1 MMRDKKAPT
10 LRDVAHAAGVSPY
23 TVSVVLN
30 GARSNT
36 RVSEATRVRIREAA
50 DSLQYHP
57 NAIARG
63 LARRRT
69 NTVGVLF
76 GVLSSTDAFANPYA
90 SGLLQGIVNESA
102 ARDFDVL
109 LYTEYWR
116 DAERSAVRFRD
127 GRSDGMILIAPL
139 TDTDMVPGL
148 ASLPM
153 PLVAISP
160 DPATRPGHVPCV
172 DVDNVAGIRFAV
184 EHLAGLG
191 HRRIAH
197 LMGNENVA
205 SVPLRR
211 AAFCTAMAAVGLE
224 VPPGYLVPCTYDA
237 STVPD
242 VLPRVLA
249 LPEPPTAIVAGND
262 NIAIAVLE
270 TARNLGI
277 DVPGALSVVGFDDIP
292 SSEKV
297 TPKLTTVRQPLTEI
311 GREAARL
318 LLDRIDG
325 RADGWGSTN
334 SAPDESHPP
343 PDCQLVAP
351 VLIVRESTAPPF
363 A

>member
-1 MMRDKKAPT
+1 MRDNKAPT

-69 NTVGVLF
+69 NTVGVFF
-76 GVLSSTDAFANPYA
+76 GVLPSTDAFANPYA
-90 SGLLQGIVNESA
+90 SGLLQGVVDESA
-102 ARDFDVL
+102 KRGFDVL

-116 DAERSAVRFRD
+116 DAERSAARFRD
-127 GRSDGMILIAPL
+127 GRSDGLILVAPL
-139 TDTDMVPGL
+139 TDTDVVPGL
-148 ASLPM
+148 AALPV

-160 DPATRPGHVPCV
+160 DPETRPEHVPCV
-172 DVDNVAGIRFAV
+172 DVDNVAGIRLAV
-184 EHLAGLG
+184 EHLVALG
-191 HRRIAH
+191 HKRIAH

-205 SVPLRR
+205 SVPMRR
-211 AAFCTAMAAVGLE
+211 AAFRDAMAAAGLD
-224 VPPGYLVPCTYDA
+224 VPEGYLVPCTYDA
-237 STVPD
+237 TTIPEL
-242 VLPRVLA
+242 LPRLMSR
-249 LPEPPTAIVAGND
+249 PEPPTALVAGND
-262 NIAIAVLE
+262 NLAIAAME
-270 TARNLGI
+270 AARGLGI
-277 DVPGALSVVGFDDIP
+277 DVPGALSVVGFDDHP

-297 TPKLTTVRQPLTEI
+297 TPKLTTVRQPLSEI

-325 RADGWGSTN
+325 RLEGWGSV
-334 SAPDESHPP
+334 AAADEPSPSP
-343 PDCQLVAP
+343 GCRLIPP
-351 VLIVRESTAPPF
+351 VLIERESTAPPS
-363 A
+363 AAL